1 MPPLVEACGDP
12 VVKVPA
18 PRVTVIAL
26 AVVLPPLTTTV
37 KAPLAP
43 TFVTV
48 TSPTLTPPHAEAQ
61 AIDDPDAGAPALRA
75 AK

>member
-1 MPPLVEACGDP
+1 
-12 VVKVPA
+12 
-18 PRVTVIAL
+18 VTVIAL

-61 AIDDPDAGAPALRA
+61 AIDDPDAGAAALRV